1 MRFADRRDAAVRLAE
16 RLAVYRGQE
25 PVVMGLP
32 RGGVPMARVIADAL
46 GGAVDVMLVRK
57 IRAQDQPE
65 FAIGAV
71 DETGTVVRG
80 PYFEA
85 FPAAYVQQEIRQ
97 QLALLAERRETYSAL
112 AAPVDLAGRVVILVD
127 DGIATG
133 ATMLAAVRAV
143 KARHARRVV
152 VAVGVAPPES
162 VTVLGAEADD
172 VVCLHAPT
180 AFDAVGRFFVDF
192 SEVSDEEVAAALRGP
207 APP

>member
-16 RLAVYRGQE
+16 QLAVYRGQA

-32 RGGVPMARVIADAL
+32 RGGVPMAWVIADAL
-46 GGAVDVMLVRK
+46 AGVVDVMLVRK
-57 IRAQDQPE
+57 LRAQDQPE

-80 PYFEA
+80 PYFDA
-85 FPAAYVQQEIRQ
+85 FPAAYVQQEIAQ
-97 QLALLAERRETYSAL
+97 QLALLAERRETYAAL
-112 AAPVDLAGRVVILVD
+112 ATPADVVGRVVILVD
-127 DGIATG
+127 DGIGTG

-143 KARHARRVV
+143 KARHAHRVV

-162 VTVLGAEADD
+162 VTVLGAEADE

-180 AFDAVGRFFVDF
+180 AFDAVGRFFADF
-192 SEVSDEEVAAALRGP
+192 SEVSDQDVATALRGP
-207 APP
+207 AVS